1 MASTQ
6 RLVTLSDPRSPVAEA
21 YRTLRS
27 NIQFSNLD
35 HPARTILVTS
45 AGSREG
51 KSATLCNLAVT
62 LAQSGTKTVV
72 VDCDMRHP
80 AIHEMF
86 DLANNKGLSTLLSG
100 PEEALPIQATAVPN
114 LSAITS
120 GPLPSNPADLLSTQ
134 KMQSLLESLADS
146 AEMVLLDAPPLGFV
160 ADAAILASRVDG
172 AILVVTAGKTRR
184 DVAARAKATLEK
196 ANARVLGV
204 VLHNARVDSRLLNY

>member
-1 MASTQ
+1 MWPATWARPPWARSPPRTPNAPGGGENRPPNHSKNRVRLALDPDWRHQVMASTQ

-80 AIHEMF
+80 TVHEMF
-86 DLANNKGLSTLLSG
+86 DLANDKGLSTLL
-100 PEEALPIQATAVPN
+100 
-114 LSAITS
+114 
-120 GPLPSNPADLLSTQ
+120 
-134 KMQSLLESLADS
+134 
-146 AEMVLLDAPPLGFV
+146 
-160 ADAAILASRVDG
+160 
-172 AILVVTAGKTRR
+172 
-184 DVAARAKATLEK
+184 
-196 ANARVLGV
+196 
-204 VLHNARVDSRLLNY
+204 